1 MPHGQGRPQGGFPR
15 ASEPEQLP
23 ETTEPTTRRPDVP
36 PVRHGYAPTPDQPGH
51 RSGGNFAARVWPE
64 TNPRNPRNPP
74 NPPTGRR
81 LCPQFGTDVPPASP
95 VCAPRPDRPRDNS
108 ARHRPEITPSNPPNP
123 PRGEL
128 TSCPKSA
135 FRRPPRP
142 LRPTSACVERA
153 HMQHSFVHG
162 RLSMT
167 IEACTHPPTSNT
179 QKTPLPLSCALCAIA
194 CYAWLT

>member
-1 MPHGQGRPQGGFPR
+1 MAKGGPR
-15 ASEPEQLP
+15 AVF
-23 ETTEPTTRRPDVP
+23 R
-36 PVRHGYAPTPDQPGH
+36 APASQN
-51 RSGGNFAARVWPE
+51 SSLK
-64 TNPRNPRNPP
+64 PP
-74 NPPTGRR
+74 NPPRGGRM
-81 LCPQFGTDVPPASP
+81 CPQFGTDMPPRLTSQATAPEAISPRAFGPKQTHETHQTHQPAAGCAPSSARMCPQPARFVP
-95 VCAPRPDRPRDNS
+95 PRPDRPRDNS